1 MYTTY
6 MNILIIEDETI
17 IREGIIDFLNA
28 QGLHAT
34 GARDG
39 VAGYTLF
46 QNQPFDLVVLDVM
59 MPKWN
64 GWQVLEKIRAISNVP
79 VIMLTALND
88 EASQI
93 QGFDAQANDY
103 VTKPFSL
110 MVLYKRIMAALKNTE
125 IDIWQY
131 KNISVDFKGFS
142 ATVDHKQ
149 VDIKPKE
156 LKLLKYLL
164 LHKGNVLTR
173 QQMLDYIYD
182 LEEAPLDRVIDV
194 YIKNLRKKLHLDCI
208 YTIKGVGYK
217 IDV

>member
-34 GARDG
+34 GAQDG